1 MSRRLALLAG
11 LWLIGGS
18 VYAAPT
24 PGRFVVDAKTETVLD
39 NATGRTWQRAQA
51 VGTYSWSAAQD
62 WCKQLALAG
71 GGWRVPTL
79 VELEGIVDRAAKD
92 PAIDTAV
99 FGPTTADAFWT
110 GTAAVA
116 AGSAWSVHFG
126 PGHSA
131 TTAKSTLLRLRCV
144 R

>member
-1 MSRRLALLAG
+1 MKGWPRLVGTLLLWAG
-11 LWLIGGS
+11 IAH
-18 VYAAPT
+18 AAAT
-24 PGRFVVDAKTETVLD
+24 PGRFAVDAKTETVYD

-51 VGTYSWSAAQD
+51 VGTFSWSAAQD
-62 WCKQLALAG
+62 WCQQLALSG

-79 VELEGIVDRAAKD
+79 SELEGIVDRGAKD

-110 GTAAVA
+110 LTPAVA

-126 PGHSA
+126 PGNSSVA
-131 TTAKSTLLRLRCV
+131 AKSTLLRLRCV